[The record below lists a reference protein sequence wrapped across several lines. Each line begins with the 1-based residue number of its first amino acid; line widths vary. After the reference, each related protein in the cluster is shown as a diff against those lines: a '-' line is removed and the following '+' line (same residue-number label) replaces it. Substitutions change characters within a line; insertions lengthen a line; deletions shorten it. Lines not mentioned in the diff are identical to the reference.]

1 MILLVESK
9 TNWNWNCNDRLERLQ
24 VHVARTTERYPP
36 LSTQLGQIMRIG
48 VGTVG
53 VADKLDV
60 HVSR

>member
-1 MILLVESK
+1 MP
-9 TNWNWNCNDRLERLQ
+9 
-24 VHVARTTERYPP
+24 PP

-60 HVSR
+60 HVSRFTALRSSKTHKLL